1 MNYLFN
7 ILNIT
12 ITNKLNVFYL
22 FSFWKLRE
30 NALRHID
37 FMIYS
42 MIGDNVRTK
51 VFKSIDEQLDIL
63 KNRGLV
69 IEDEFFTKDVL
80 LRENYFFIMGYRH
93 IFLEQNNSRS
103 FIKNTTFNELYS
115 LFQFDRF
122 FRNIIFKNILI
133 VENNYKSIFSYVL
146 SKNYGYKERDYLN
159 IKNFSQDPSKQNQI
173 NDLIRKLKR
182 QYRVN
187 GKQHS
192 ATKHYMTNY
201 GYIPFWIGIKVISF
215 GLMSELYSILKY
227 EDAKNI
233 SEIYNIDV
241 ETLEVY
247 LPILA
252 NYRNLCAHEDIL
264 FDHFTQKII
273 PDNKYHKLLN
283 IEIKDNEYINGKN
296 DIFALIIILK
306 HLLSKDDFKMMMN
319 EINYEIDRLN
329 GKIKTI
335 SIDKVLKKMGFPVN
349 YKEIMYLD

>member
-1 MNYLFN
+1 
-7 ILNIT
+7 
-12 ITNKLNVFYL
+12 
-22 FSFWKLRE
+22 
-30 NALRHID
+30 
-37 FMIYS
+37 
-42 MIGDNVRTK
+42 
-51 VFKSIDEQLDIL
+51 
-63 KNRGLV
+63 
-69 IEDEFFTKDVL
+69 
-80 LRENYFFIMGYRH
+80 
-93 IFLEQNNSRS
+93 
-103 FIKNTTFNELYS
+103 
-115 LFQFDRF
+115 
-122 FRNIIFKNILI
+122 
-133 VENNYKSIFSYVL
+133 
-146 SKNYGYKERDYLN
+146 
-159 IKNFSQDPSKQNQI
+159 
-173 NDLIRKLKR
+173 
-182 QYRVN
+182 
-187 GKQHS
+187 
-192 ATKHYMTNY
+192 MTNY